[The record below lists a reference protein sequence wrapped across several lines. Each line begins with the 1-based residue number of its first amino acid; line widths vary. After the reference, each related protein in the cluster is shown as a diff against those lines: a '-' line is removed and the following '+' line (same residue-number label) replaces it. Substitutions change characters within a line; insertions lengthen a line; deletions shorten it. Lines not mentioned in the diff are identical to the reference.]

1 MIPPLLITL
10 LTPFQSL
17 FRRPSWIKFQILL
30 AGAILLS
37 GKRTVTQA
45 LRVTGRSTDNR
56 FALYHHVLSRAVW
69 SPLQAAQKLLFT
81 LLKFLDDGKQPLVFG
96 IDETIERRWGAKIKA
111 RGIYRDAV
119 RSSSSHFV
127 KTSGLR
133 WIALMWLTQIPWAS
147 CIWAPPFLTALAP
160 SKRYYESEKRCHK
173 KLTDWAR
180 QIVFQLRR
188 WLPNRYLVVV
198 ADYSY
203 AVLEFL
209 AACQE
214 LSNPVTII
222 TRLRLDAALYQPAPP
237 YSGIGRPCK
246 KGERLPTLANILHNP
261 NTQWQN
267 VTLDW
272 YNGQQREMQIISQ
285 STVWYHTGKPP
296 VPIRW
301 VLIRDPHSSYEPI
314 ALLSTDTTLC
324 PNQIANWYVRRW
336 RMEVTFEEVR
346 AHLGVET
353 QRQWSDKAIART
365 TPMLFGLFSWITLAA
380 HLLVQQNQVEVRQA
394 AWYQKSLA
402 TFSDAIGWV
411 RHHFWS
417 AEADVTFSQVN
428 QNDQMVKISSAFLQ
442 RLIDTVCYTA

>member
-10 LTPFQSL
+10 LTPFESL

-30 AGAILLS
+30 AGAILLT
-37 GKRTVTQA
+37 GKRTVAQA
-45 LRVTGRSTDNR
+45 LRVTGRSVDNR
-56 FALYHHVLSRAVW
+56 YALYHHVLSRAVW
-69 SPLQAAQKLLFT
+69 SPLRAAQKLLCM

-147 CIWAPPFLTALAP
+147 CIWALPFLTILAP
-160 SKRYYESEKRCHK
+160 SKRYYEFERRCHK

-209 AACQE
+209 AVCQE

-237 YSGIGRPCK
+237 YSGTGRPRK
-246 KGERLPTLANILHNP
+246 KGERLPTLADILHDP

-285 STVWYHTGKPP
+285 PAVWYHTGKPP
-296 VPIRW
+296 VSIRW
-301 VLIRDPHSSYEPI
+301 VLIQDPIGSYEPI
-314 ALLSTDTTLC
+314 ALLSTDTELC

-365 TPMLFGLFSWITLAA
+365 TPMLFGRFSWITLAA
-380 HLLVQQNQVEVRQA
+380 HLLVQQNQVKVRQA
-394 AWYQKSLA
+394 AWYQKPFA
-402 TFSDAIGWV
+402 TFSDAIAWV
-411 RHHFWS
+411 RHQFWS
-417 AEADVTFSQVN
+417 TEAEVTFSQVN
-428 QNDQMVKISSAFLQ
+428 KKHQMVKISTVFLQ
-442 RLIDTVCYTA
+442 RLIDTVCYTD

>member
-10 LTPFQSL
+10 LTSFESL

-30 AGAILLS
+30 VGTILLT
-37 GKRTVTQA
+37 GKRIVTQA
-45 LRVTGRSTDNR
+45 LRVTGRSADNR
-56 FALYHHVLSRAVW
+56 FALYHHVLSREVW

-147 CIWAPPFLTALAP
+147 CIWALPFLTALAP

-173 KLTDWAR
+173 KLTDWEM
-180 QIVFQLRR
+180 VFQLRR

-237 YSGIGRPCK
+237 YSGTGRPCK
-246 KGERLPTLANILHNP
+246 KGERLPTLANILHAS

-267 VTLDW
+267 LDW

-285 STVWYHTGKPP
+285 PAVWYHTGKHP
-296 VPIRW
+296 VSI
-301 VLIRDPHSSYEPI
+301 
-314 ALLSTDTTLC
+314 
-324 PNQIANWYVRRW
+324 
-336 RMEVTFEEVR
+336 
-346 AHLGVET
+346 
-353 QRQWSDKAIART
+353 
-365 TPMLFGLFSWITLAA
+365 
-380 HLLVQQNQVEVRQA
+380 
-394 AWYQKSLA
+394 
-402 TFSDAIGWV
+402 
-411 RHHFWS
+411 
-417 AEADVTFSQVN
+417 
-428 QNDQMVKISSAFLQ
+428 
-442 RLIDTVCYTA
+442 